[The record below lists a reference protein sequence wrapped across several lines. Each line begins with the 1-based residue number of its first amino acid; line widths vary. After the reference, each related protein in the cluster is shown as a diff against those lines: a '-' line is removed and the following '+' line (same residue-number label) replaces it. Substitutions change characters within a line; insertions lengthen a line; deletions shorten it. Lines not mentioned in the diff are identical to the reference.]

1 MAYEDVLRD
10 GQIGEE
16 ARLLVDDGNAERA
29 RVCGPVERH
38 GLAVEHDGARIGLVD
53 AREHLDDCAL
63 TGPVFADERMDLARQ
78 KRERD
83 VQQRL
88 RGPEP
93 LRHPGEATGGGTLA
107 APALSIA
114 SMVVLSVM
122 TAYPARSSRLTVGSF
137 ARASSRA
144 LKPHEQ

>member
-93 LRHPGEATGGGTLA
+93 LRHPGEGHRRRYARGAGALDCVDGRAIGHDGISSAVESADRRELCEGVFSSPEAT
-107 APALSIA
+107 
-114 SMVVLSVM
+114 
-122 TAYPARSSRLTVGSF
+122 
-137 ARASSRA
+137 
-144 LKPHEQ
+144 